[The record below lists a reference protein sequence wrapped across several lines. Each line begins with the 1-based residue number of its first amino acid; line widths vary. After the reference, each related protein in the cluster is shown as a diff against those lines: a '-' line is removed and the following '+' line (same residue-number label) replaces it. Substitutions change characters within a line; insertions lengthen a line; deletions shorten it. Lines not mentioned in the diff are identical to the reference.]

1 MGAIYVCLSLDFV
14 WRVPVI
20 YVVSSSFPVVGFFFL
35 HFLSLCEKEK
45 SIPYV
50 SLSEN
55 WLVF

>member
-1 MGAIYVCLSLDFV
+1 MCLSLDFV

-20 YVVSSSFPVVGFFFL
+20 YVVSSTFPVVGFIFFL